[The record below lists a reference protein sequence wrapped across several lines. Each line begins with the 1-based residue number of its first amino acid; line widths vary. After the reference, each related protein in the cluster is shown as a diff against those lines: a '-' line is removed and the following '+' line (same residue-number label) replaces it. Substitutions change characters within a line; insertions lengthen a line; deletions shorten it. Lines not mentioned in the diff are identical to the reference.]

1 MDYSSSSNQKLD
13 PAKRDEFMNEV
24 KQQLAI
30 ASAQELLQ
38 KMTNKCFKKCITKPG
53 TSLSN
58 SEHKCIAMCMDRYID
73 TQNLVAQAFS
83 TRLQQEMSRMQ

>member
-1 MDYSSSSNQKLD
+1 MDYSGGSNAKLD

-38 KMTNKCFKKCITKPG
+38 VFLFNCAVTYMYYSVVIHLNVA
-53 TSLSN
+53 LSVHVLN
-58 SEHKCIAMCMDRYID
+58 R
-73 TQNLVAQAFS
+73 
-83 TRLQQEMSRMQ
+83 R

>member
-1 MDYSSSSNQKLD
+1 MDYSGGSNAKLD

-38 KMTNKCFKKCITKPG
+38 VFLFNCAVTYYSDVIHLNVV
-53 TSLSN
+53 LSVLN
-58 SEHKCIAMCMDRYID
+58 R
-73 TQNLVAQAFS
+73 
-83 TRLQQEMSRMQ
+83 R

>member
-1 MDYSSSSNQKLD
+1 MDYSGSSNAKLD

-38 KMTNKCFKKCITKPG
+38 VFYASDP
-53 TSLSN
+53 
-58 SEHKCIAMCMDRYID
+58 
-73 TQNLVAQAFS
+73 
-83 TRLQQEMSRMQ
+83 LQ

>member
-38 KMTNKCFKKCITKPG
+38 VSQS
-53 TSLSN
+53 SLR
-58 SEHKCIAMCMDRYID
+58 IY
-73 TQNLVAQAFS
+73 FS
-83 TRLQQEMSRMQ
+83 IMIR